1 MTFPDEAI
9 EFYEG
14 LEADNSKAYW
24 TAHREV
30 YERCVRAPM
39 QSLLEALEPEFGP
52 GSLFR
57 PYRDVRFSR
66 DKSPYKTHQGAL
78 VGDFYVQLSAAGV
91 LVAAGYYSTTPD
103 QVERLRAAV
112 ADEVT
117 GPGLERVLRRVR
129 DEGFAVEGDQLK
141 TRPRGYPADHPRI
154 ELLRLRTLVAMRTL
168 DSTGAE
174 GGGPVEEVRA
184 AWRRLRPL
192 AEWLDQHV
200 GPPR

>member
-1 MTFPDEAI
+1 MTFPDEAL

-30 YERCVRAPM
+30 YERCVQAPM
-39 QSLLEALEPEFGP
+39 QSLLGALEPEFGP
-52 GSLFR
+52 GSMFR

-91 LVAAGYYSTTPD
+91 LVAGGYHATTPD

-112 ADEVT
+112 ADDVT
-117 GPGLERVLRRVR
+117 GPALERVLDRLR
-129 DEGFAVEGDQLK
+129 DEGFAVEGERLK

-154 ELLRLRTLVAMRTL
+154 ELLRFRTLVALRTL
-168 DSTGAE
+168 D
-174 GGGPVEEVRA
+174 GGGSVEEVRA

-192 AEWLDQHV
+192 TEWLDQHV

>member
-1 MTFPDEAI
+1 MTFPDEAL

-30 YERCVRAPM
+30 YERGVQAPM

-52 GSLFR
+52 GSMFR

-78 VGDFYVQLSAAGV
+78 VGDFYVQLSAAGL
-91 LVAAGYYSTTPD
+91 LVAGGYHSTTPD

-112 ADEVT
+112 ADDVT
-117 GPGLERVLRRVR
+117 GPALERVLHRLR
-129 DEGFAVEGDQLK
+129 DEGFAVEGERLK

-154 ELLRLRTLVAMRTL
+154 ELLRFRTLVAMRTL
-168 DSTGAE
+168 D
-174 GGGPVEEVRA
+174 GGGSVEEVRA

-192 AEWLDQHV
+192 TEWLDQYV

>member
-1 MTFPDEAI
+1 
-9 EFYEG
+9 
-14 LEADNSKAYW
+14 
-24 TAHREV
+24 
-30 YERCVRAPM
+30 
-39 QSLLEALEPEFGP
+39 
-52 GSLFR
+52 
-57 PYRDVRFSR
+57 VRFSR

-112 ADEVT
+112 ADDVT
-117 GPGLERVLRRVR
+117 GPALERVLRRVR

-141 TRPRGYPADHPRI
+141 TRPRGYPAEHPRI
-154 ELLRLRTLVAMRTL
+154 ELLRFRTLVAMRTL

-174 GGGPVEEVRA
+174 GGGMVEEVRA